1 MARSGQGQSAQNHG
15 AQNQGTQNH
24 GSPNHGSANKSGQ
37 GKSAQRKT
45 SNRKPN
51 QPKAQ
56 QRRFRDTDDAG
67 IIPVLAR
74 AVREVESSAERG
86 KVGPTNRTKFQVI
99 ALLMRDERARAKADS
114 TVTDAERLEVLKRLD
129 GVATILA
136 KTAARD
142 TSLIQLLAEETAVTD
157 AARTMRRDLLIA
169 AGAELTPDELLIVK
183 EAELVTPVAERQV
196 VPQSV
201 IARQLSNPFL
211 APDFSQPAKI
221 TPVTHRLAN
230 WELLEPL
237 FRAFEYGSGGQVAS
251 MALPE
256 PTAAD
261 LRVPPGLEL
270 FHHQAEFIASARV
283 GHRSYL
289 LADEPGLGKTAQAL
303 LAAQVSSS
311 YPLLVVVPNVVK
323 MNWARE
329 VELWTPKRSAT
340 VIHGSGGDLDAFAD
354 VVIVNYDVLE
364 RHMGWL
370 GTLGFKGMVVDEAHF
385 IKNRESQR
393 SKNVLALAKSIRART
408 PRALMIALT
417 GTPLINTIEDF
428 RAIWQFLDWIDGEKP
443 TAKLMHDLELNGLTP
458 AEFGFFA
465 EARQT
470 VIDMGIVRR
479 KKIDVAADLPAKRI
493 ADLPVELDDDLGR
506 SIQQAERELGLRL
519 LARYRALLSARSENG
534 DIPRPELVR
543 MVARAELEESK
554 VAKTGDNVFTMVRK
568 IGQAKAVLA
577 ADYTAQLARSV
588 GKVVFFA
595 KHIDVMDVA
604 EDTLAKR
611 GLNTVSIR
619 GDQTAAFRQKQV
631 DAFNND
637 PSVSVVVASLTAA
650 GVGLN
655 LQAASNVV
663 LAELSWTSAEQTQA
677 IDRVHRIGQAEPVTA
692 WRIIAAQTIDA
703 KIAELIDSKAGL
715 AARALDGDDSDLG
728 ADSSVQLDALVALL
742 EDAINAAG

>member
-1 MARSGQGQSAQNHG
+1 MARSGQGQAAQGRSAQGGSGRAGG
-15 AQNQGTQNH
+15 AQNGSSGAQSTQRK
-24 GSPNHGSANKSGQ
+24 STARKPTQQKSGQ
-37 GKSAQRKT
+37 
-45 SNRKPN
+45 
-51 QPKAQ
+51 
-56 QRRFRDTDDAG
+56 RRSRG
-67 IIPVLAR
+67 IGEVGVIPVLAR
-74 AVREVESSAERG
+74 AVREIESAAERG
-86 KVGPTNRTKFQVI
+86 KVGPSNRTKFQVI
-99 ALLMRDERARAKADS
+99 ALLMREERARAKADREVS
-114 TVTDAERLEVLKRLD
+114 DAERAEVLKRLD

-142 TSLIQLLAEETAVTD
+142 TSLIQLLAEQSAVTD
-157 AARTMRRDLLIA
+157 AARTLRRDMLIA
-169 AGAELTPDELLIVK
+169 AGTELSPDELIIVT
-183 EAELVTPVAERQV
+183 EPTAIVPAVERQV

-211 APDFSQPAKI
+211 APDFSQPAVPK
-221 TPVTHRLAN
+221 TVTHRLAN
-230 WELLEPL
+230 WELLDPL

-251 MALPE
+251 MKLPD
-256 PTAAD
+256 PSATD
-261 LRVPPGLEL
+261 RRVPPGLEL
-270 FHHQAEFIASARV
+270 FHHQAEFIASARE

-303 LAAQVSSS
+303 LAAQISGS

-329 VELWTPKRSAT
+329 VELWTPNKSAT
-340 VIHGSGGDLDAFAD
+340 VIHGSGENLDAFAD
-354 VVIVNYDVLE
+354 VVIVNYDVLD

-393 SKNVLALAKSIRART
+393 SKNVLALAKSVRT
-408 PRALMIALT
+408 RSPRALMIALT

-428 RAIWQFLDWIDGEKP
+428 RAIWQFLGWIDGEKP
-443 TAKLMHDLELNGLTP
+443 TATLMQHLEENGLTP
-458 AEFGFFA
+458 VDFGFFA

-479 KKIDVAADLPAKRI
+479 KKIDVAADLPSKRV

-506 SIQQAERELGLRL
+506 SIRQAERDLGIRL
-519 LARYRALLSARSENG
+519 LARYRALLTARSSDRKMA
-534 DIPRPELVR
+534 DIPHPELVR
-543 MVARAELEESK
+543 MVAKAELEESK
-554 VAKTGDNVFTMVRK
+554 AAKTGENVFTMVRK

-595 KHIDVMDVA
+595 KHIDVMDIA
-604 EDTLAKR
+604 EETFAKR
-611 GLNTVSIR
+611 GLRTVSIR
-619 GDQTAAFRQKQV
+619 GDQTAAYRQAQV

-637 PSVSVVVASLTAA
+637 PDVSVVVASLTAA

-677 IDRVHRIGQAEPVTA
+677 IDRVHRIGQALPVTA
-692 WRIIAAQTIDA
+692 WRIIASQTIDA

-715 AARALDGDDSDLG
+715 AARALDGDDSDITSE
-728 ADSSVQLDALVALL
+728 SSVQLDALIQVL
-742 EDAINAAG
+742 EDAITAA

>member
-1 MARSGQGQSAQNHG
+1 MARSGQGQSS
-15 AQNQGTQNH
+15 QGRSTQD
-24 GSPNHGSANKSGQ
+24 GSARGGSAGTKSQSKAGQ
-37 GKSAQRKT
+37 GKSGQQK
-45 SNRKPN
+45 S
-51 QPKAQ
+51 Q
-56 QRRFRDTDDAG
+56 QRRSRGTDDVG
-67 IIPVLAR
+67 VIPVLAR
-74 AVREVESSAERG
+74 AVREVEGAAERG
-86 KVGPTNRTKFQVI
+86 KVGPSNRTKFQVI
-99 ALLMRDERARAKADS
+99 ALLMREERARAKADRE
-114 TVTDAERLEVLKRLD
+114 VTEAERTEVLKRLD

-157 AARTMRRDLLIA
+157 AARTLRRDMLLA
-169 AGAELTPDELLIVK
+169 AGAELSPDELIIVK
-183 EAELVTPVAERQV
+183 EPIAAAPASERQV

-211 APDFSQPAKI
+211 APDFTI
-221 TPVTHRLAN
+221 PVVAPVATHRLAN

-251 MALPE
+251 MALPV
-256 PTAAD
+256 PTATD
-261 LRVPPGLEL
+261 RRVPPGLEL
-270 FHHQAEFIASARV
+270 FHHQAEFIASARE

-303 LAAQVSSS
+303 LAAQVSAS

-329 VELWTPKRSAT
+329 VELWTPNKSAT
-340 VIHGSGGDLDAFAD
+340 VIHGSGENLDAFAD
-354 VVIVNYDVLE
+354 VVIVNYDVLD

-385 IKNRESQR
+385 IKNRDSQR
-393 SKNVLALAKSIRART
+393 SKNVLALAKSVRARS
-408 PRALMIALT
+408 PRALMVALT

-428 RAIWQFLDWIDGEKP
+428 RAIWQFLGWIDGDRP
-443 TAKLMHDLELNGLTP
+443 TARLLQHLEDNGLTP
-458 AEFGFFA
+458 ADFGFFA
-465 EARQT
+465 AARRS

-479 KKIDVAADLPAKRI
+479 KKIDVAADLPSKRI

-506 SIQQAERELGLRL
+506 SIRQAERDLGVRL
-519 LARYRALLSARSENG
+519 LTRYRALLTARSSDRTMV
-534 DIPRPELVR
+534 DIAHPELVR
-543 MVARAELEESK
+543 MVAKAELEESK
-554 VAKTGDNVFTMVRK
+554 ASKTGENVFTMVRR

-595 KHIDVMDVA
+595 KHIDVMDIA
-604 EDTLAKR
+604 EETLAKR
-611 GLNTVSIR
+611 GLRTVSIR
-619 GDQTAAFRQKQV
+619 GDQTAAFRQAQV
-631 DAFNND
+631 DAFNTD
-637 PSVSVVVASLTAA
+637 PEVSVVVASLTAA

-677 IDRVHRIGQAEPVTA
+677 IDRVHRIGQIEPVTA
-692 WRIIAAQTIDA
+692 WRIIASQTIDA

-715 AARALDGDDSDLG
+715 AARALDGDDTDIS
-728 ADSSVQLDALVALL
+728 AESSVQLQALIQLL
-742 EDAINAAG
+742 EEAIAEAG